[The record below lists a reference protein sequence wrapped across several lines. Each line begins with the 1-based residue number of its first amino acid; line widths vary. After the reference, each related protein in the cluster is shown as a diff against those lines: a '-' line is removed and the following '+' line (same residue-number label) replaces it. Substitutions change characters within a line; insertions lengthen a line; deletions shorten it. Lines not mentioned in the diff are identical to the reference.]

1 LLFCSP
7 VSPRLIVKPHAVYLR
22 SFEGESEVNMNITIK
37 GGVPKPMLDDME
49 WKKGSQLL
57 TPSRYGRV
65 ILETSL
71 NKKEDWFTVLII
83 RNLKES
89 DSGDYTF
96 TVKTGPATKVM
107 TKSLVVIPK

>member
-1 LLFCSP
+1 
-7 VSPRLIVKPHAVYLR
+7 
-22 SFEGESEVNMNITIK
+22 M
-37 GGVPKPMLDDME
+37 
-49 WKKGSQLL
+49 

-96 TVKTGPATKVM
+96 TVRTGPATKVM
-107 TKSLVVIPK
+107 TKSLVVIPKHGKDWTCHNEIPIFRIFLGIKLLIFTGFNFGKLNYFIAKITNT

>member
-1 LLFCSP
+1 
-7 VSPRLIVKPHAVYLR
+7 
-22 SFEGESEVNMNITIK
+22 
-37 GGVPKPMLDDME
+37 ME
-49 WKKGSQLL
+49 WRKGSQLL

-65 ILETSL
+65 ILETTL

-96 TVKTGPATKVM
+96 TVKTGPATKAM
-107 TKSLVVIPK
+107 TKSLVVIPKHGKDWTCLSEIPIFGIFLRNCSFSLVLTSAN